1 MLCCYLLKKQFE
13 KSTGKVWGTRL
24 RMHTSKGSTFCTIT
38 IVRKKRGKYAQ
49 MWFGPWQYTTE
60 DTQVH
65 VNFEKKQVMI
75 FFPNRTA
82 ENTPF
87 RFTM

>member
-1 MLCCYLLKKQFE
+1 MRMR
-13 KSTGKVWGTRL
+13 TRSL
-24 RMHTSKGSTFCTIT
+24 P
-38 IVRKKRGKYAQ
+38 VAPPQ
-49 MWFGPWQYTTE
+49 MWFCSCQYTTE

-65 VNFEKKQVMI
+65 VNFEKTSHD

-87 RFTM
+87 IFTM